1 MGAPLNNKNSSRSN
15 RAFGKIVKK
24 LGIQEDAKRLHRVA
38 EALYRKAEDGDISAI
53 KELGDRVDGKSSQ
66 EITGD
71 SDAPIT
77 IIVKTGIDE

>member
-1 MGAPLNNKNSSRSN
+1 LNNKNSSRTN

-24 LGIQEDAKRLHRVA
+24 LGIQEDSKRLHRVA

-71 SDAPIT
+71 SDQPIT
-77 IIVKTGIDE
+77 IVVRTGIED

>member
-1 MGAPLNNKNSSRSN
+1 MNNKNSSRTN

-24 LGIQEDAKRLHRVA
+24 LGIQEDSKRLHRVA

-53 KELGDRVDGKSSQ
+53 KELGDRIDGKSMQ
-66 EITGD
+66 EISGN

-77 IIVKTGIDE
+77 VIVKTGIDE